1 MAATKSKKSKAAAE
15 VVTPA
20 TASAAPATLQDPTW
34 IELGVNSRVYEE
46 ADQKQKD
53 LDRAISIFEHGQKV
67 PVILRKRA
75 DDKLELVAGFGRLRS
90 VNLLRAGFE
99 HKGEKYHLPDLQ
111 ILAQVD
117 ETLVDDKAAFIASII
132 ENRRD
137 EVSPLNVAEAQRRL
151 RDEYGLSE
159 RAIGR
164 LYGYANPNSVI
175 RHKKLL
181 ETPAEIQKK
190 VHAGDLSLDAAN
202 NLMKLPEE
210 RREKLLKDSDKL
222 TSNVIAEE
230 LAKAEEAKAAKP
242 DDAGGDKPDASEK
255 PAVTPRNA
263 AALNQ
268 FIDEELL
275 AESDGLPEDWVKLA
289 KATKQFL
296 AGSITT
302 KTYATK
308 WAAVAEALGHQYA

>member
-132 ENRRD
+132 ENRR
-137 EVSPLNVAEAQRRL
+137 
-151 RDEYGLSE
+151 
-159 RAIGR
+159 
-164 LYGYANPNSVI
+164 
-175 RHKKLL
+175 
-181 ETPAEIQKK
+181 
-190 VHAGDLSLDAAN
+190 
-202 NLMKLPEE
+202 
-210 RREKLLKDSDKL
+210 
-222 TSNVIAEE
+222 
-230 LAKAEEAKAAKP
+230 
-242 DDAGGDKPDASEK
+242 
-255 PAVTPRNA
+255 
-263 AALNQ
+263 
-268 FIDEELL
+268 
-275 AESDGLPEDWVKLA
+275 
-289 KATKQFL
+289 
-296 AGSITT
+296 
-302 KTYATK
+302 
-308 WAAVAEALGHQYA
+308 